1 MHKGSR
7 YEMDII
13 MDKSLLFTVHGIL
26 LQGIRPITLRFQA
39 SRVSA
44 KRGIK
49 RYFLT
54 VFRLSRIIDKQSWKM
69 YDK

>member
-1 MHKGSR
+1 
-7 YEMDII
+7 MDII

-49 RYFLT
+49 RYKEIFSDSIQ
-54 VFRLSRIIDKQSWKM
+54 VKQNN
-69 YDK
+69 